1 MSPRHASKQRKI
13 VQNSVNYVQN
23 NSVNYHPLKMDP
35 SESRDALSALNGG
48 SCSSNKQTASQ
59 SAISASTLA
68 NYAFNKRRLKKDYI
82 SRIAMVNARNTD
94 TFLSQADISNLD
106 VDVPNAE
113 VFLATSK
120 PSSTASSKKEIS
132 SPSMKAYMTKAW
144 AEGPPSAA

>member
-1 MSPRHASKQRKI
+1 M
-13 VQNSVNYVQN
+13 
-23 NSVNYHPLKMDP
+23 
-35 SESRDALSALNGG
+35 
-48 SCSSNKQTASQ
+48 
-59 SAISASTLA
+59 A

-120 PSSTASSKKEIS
+120 PSSSVSSSKKEIS
-132 SPSMKAYMTKAW
+132 SPSMKAYMTRAW
-144 AEGPPSAA
+144 ADGPPSAA

>member
-1 MSPRHASKQRKI
+1 M
-13 VQNSVNYVQN
+13 
-23 NSVNYHPLKMDP
+23 
-35 SESRDALSALNGG
+35 
-48 SCSSNKQTASQ
+48 
-59 SAISASTLA
+59 SASTLA
-68 NYAFNKRRLKKDYI
+68 NYALNKRRLKKDYI
-82 SRIAMVNARNTD
+82 SRIAMVKARNTD

-120 PSSTASSKKEIS
+120 PSSSASSKKEIS